1 MECSKW
7 LPIGQVKFAVWE
19 AYLCTF
25 FTFMLFLIL
34 RKQEV
39 MPTVTVP
46 TPPSGSSDHLLEVPV
61 ALRLPADSA
70 LSYTLELDSLTDSL
84 SICDVK
90 ITRRGSAYICEP
102 RLFNKIRSKDGK
114 TFTVGVSGLTTNG
127 KYYYQICFSIIIVII
142 ITNKK

>member
-1 MECSKW
+1 MSCSKW

-46 TPPSGSSDHLLEVPV
+46 TAPSGSSDHLVEVPLT
-61 ALRLPADSA
+61 LRPPADSA

-84 SICDVK
+84 SICDVR

-102 RLFNKIRSKDGK
+102 RLSNKIRSKDGK
-114 TFTVGVSGLTTNG
+114 TFTVDVSGLTTNG
-127 KYYYQICFSIIIVII
+127 KYYYWICFLYYYRLLTKNRS
-142 ITNKK
+142 